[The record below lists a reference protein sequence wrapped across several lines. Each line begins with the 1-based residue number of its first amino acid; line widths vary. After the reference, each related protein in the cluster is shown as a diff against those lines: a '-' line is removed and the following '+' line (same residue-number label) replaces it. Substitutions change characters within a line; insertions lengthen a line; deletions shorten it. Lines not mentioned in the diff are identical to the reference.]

1 MGNRRLTLAAPPFI
15 LSPMNEAS
23 SPRMVQSPVNS
34 GNHRGPTPS
43 SQNRVSNK
51 RFYSSLSNPDR
62 IEPEVLEME
71 LPEFLRGGD
80 PNFGDLF

>member
-23 SPRMVQSPVNS
+23 SPRMVQSPVSS